1 MTTITQTITTLPAA
15 PDPATMTPTQFST
28 AAAAYVL
35 AQKDMV
41 PELNTWAGQVN
52 TVAGEVSANAIA
64 AAADAVLAEAASD
77 AAIAVAGADLWVSG
91 QSYAL
96 GDAAISPINLKTYR
110 ANTTTSG
117 TTDPSLSA
125 DWTSTAPAAG
135 AMTYI
140 STVNASGAS
149 TVDIEG
155 FDPTYDKYIITA
167 ENVTC
172 GSDSSVSARVK
183 IAGAYVTTSTY
194 NWHLS
199 IPNSSSTSY
208 ASNAGASQTSIR
220 IIGGLGS
227 AGVASW
233 TTEIHSPAGTV
244 NRKIIN
250 TFGGAIDG
258 NGYMVSTTGAG
269 TNSGTGA
276 VTGLQ
281 FIPGSGTL
289 TGTFRL
295 YGIKNS

>member
-1 MTTITQTITTLPAA
+1 MTTITEVIPSLGSPPLTTEPATFDTRADTFYGTALPAFRTSA
-15 PDPATMTPTQFST
+15 
-28 AAAAYVL
+28 
-35 AQKDMV
+35 
-41 PELNTWAGQVN
+41 NTWAGQVN
-52 TVAGEVSANAIA
+52 TVAGEVNANAIA
-64 AAADAVLAEAASD
+64 AAADASTASAASD

-281 FIPGSGTL
+281 FIPGAGTL